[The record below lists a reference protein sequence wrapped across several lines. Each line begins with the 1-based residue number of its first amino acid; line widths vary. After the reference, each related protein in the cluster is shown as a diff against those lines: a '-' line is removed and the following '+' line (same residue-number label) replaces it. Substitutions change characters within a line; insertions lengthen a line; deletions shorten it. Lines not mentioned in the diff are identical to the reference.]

1 MPSNVAENDPAQ
13 QQSQEY
19 REALQNA
26 YAFIE
31 GQKAAQ
37 SFAAMTPED
46 CYAAFVDRV
55 SGRGTQ
61 TRPNA
66 LERIERVRQNVLAA
80 IAKVRDI
87 PPDDFREPEPE
98 NDVNTPV

>member
-1 MPSNVAENDPAQ
+1 MPSNIAENDPAQ
-13 QQSQEY
+13 QQAQEY
-19 REALQNA
+19 RGALQSA

-46 CYAAFVDRV
+46 CYAAFVERV
-55 SGRGTQ
+55 SGKGTQ
-61 TRPNA
+61 ARPNA

-80 IAKVRDI
+80 IEKVRVI
-87 PPDDFREPEPE
+87 PPDDFRAPDPE